1 MTGIARPS
9 CAVGK
14 RKSPSPLGCGALNF
28 GFGARSWPT
37 MVVARKMS
45 RRNQKKATALDFLA
59 SRVLS

>member
-37 MVVARKMS
+37 MVVAKKMS
-45 RRNQKKATALDFLA
+45 RRNQKKTTALDFLA